1 MKNIFK
7 FLPVLAIAMA
17 CASCNDLI
25 DDKDVIDAKY
35 SIQLPTLNLS
45 SASAVDY
52 STVSVSYTASSTTG
66 IADAGVQVSTSADFA
81 TSDYFSFGK
90 LEASASA
97 QASGLAPDTK
107 YYVRVYAYTSDNC
120 AYSNAVEVTTPSVP
134 LTAALLE
141 GKVYKAN
148 VVSYFDDPLSFAVS
162 FIADEDDPYKMI
174 VCNLD
179 PYFYS
184 NGFTAEK
191 ETNMYEAEL
200 DPETGIIT
208 VYANQEVG
216 YQDVVIMGFN
226 DADPDVAEDY
236 DDVHIQMVNYGAS
249 LNVLN
254 SFGVLSSGG
263 WYNLYYGGITLKP

>member
-141 GKVYKAN
+141 GKVYKASVVDGRGEEVAFN
-148 VVSYFDDPLSFAVS
+148 VTFV
-162 FIADEDDPYKMI
+162 ADGEDPYKVV
-174 VCNLD
+174 VCDLD
-179 PYFYS
+179 PYFAGY
-184 NGFTAEK
+184 GYVAEAGY
-191 ETNMYEAEL
+191 NMFEGVI
-200 DPETGIIT
+200 DPETGILTIPGGQPIGYGA
-208 VYANQEVG
+208 VVLVG
-216 YQDVVIMGFN
+216 FDEN
-226 DADPDVAEDY
+226 DEEGDIL
-236 DDVHIQMVNYGAS
+236 IQINNYGAS
-249 LNVLN
+249 LTILN
-254 SFGVLSSGG
+254 QFAPTDADGL
-263 WYNLYYGGITLKP
+263 WNLYDAGITLKP